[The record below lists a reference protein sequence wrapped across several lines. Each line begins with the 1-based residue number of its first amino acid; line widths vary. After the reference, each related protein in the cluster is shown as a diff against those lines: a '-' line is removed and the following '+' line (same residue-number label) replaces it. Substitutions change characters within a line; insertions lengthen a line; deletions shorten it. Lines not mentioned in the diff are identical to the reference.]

1 MAVRSF
7 VVDSQDRIFRLS
19 QAFYSR
25 MFDAP
30 ALHRVP
36 RFAGQR
42 IRLVQA
48 NVDAVKGRVAR
59 VHHMLYT
66 WIAFDSDG
74 KLDADGL
81 KREAVNVL
89 GSLLSQGKSRDRN
102 TNWRPKKS
110 LESLLRRAA
119 QGEDTV
125 PDVSAKVDLQDA
137 PAARLPRRSV
147 DSLLRERQED
157 AEKRRAFQ
165 SKDAEDAR
173 LQVIDS
179 IVGRRGLQAFRR
191 VLLSAYAGRCAVSGC
206 DLADVLEA
214 VHLVPY
220 RGEQTHQV
228 SNGLLLRADLH
239 TLFDLGLMSVD
250 PKSRRLAMHSSLENS
265 AYAEFGG
272 VAIFTPRRA
281 ADRPSDE
288 ALQWHW
294 LASRVHQEDER

>member
-19 QAFYSR
+19 QALYSR

-48 NVDAVKGRVAR
+48 NVDAARGRAAR

-81 KREAVNVL
+81 KREAANVL
-89 GSLLSQGKSRDRN
+89 GSLLSPGNRDRN
-102 TNWRPKKS
+102 TNWRPKKN
-110 LESLLRRAA
+110 LEALLRRAA

-125 PDVSAKVDLQDA
+125 PDVSAKVDLQDT
-137 PAARLPRRSV
+137 PAVRLPRRSV
-147 DSLLRERQED
+147 DSLMRERQED
-157 AEKRRAFQ
+157 AEARRVFQ

-173 LQVIDS
+173 LRAIDS
-179 IVGRRGLQAFRR
+179 IVGRRGLQSFRR
-191 VLLSAYAGRCAVSGC
+191 ALLSAYAGRCAVSGC

-214 VHLVPY
+214 AHLIPY

-228 SNGLLLRADLH
+228 SDGLLLRADLH
-239 TLFDLGLMSVD
+239 TLFDLGLMSVE
-250 PKSRRLAMHSSLENS
+250 PKSRRLAMHASLENS
-265 AYAEFGG
+265 VYAEFAG

-281 ADRPSDE
+281 ADRPSDA